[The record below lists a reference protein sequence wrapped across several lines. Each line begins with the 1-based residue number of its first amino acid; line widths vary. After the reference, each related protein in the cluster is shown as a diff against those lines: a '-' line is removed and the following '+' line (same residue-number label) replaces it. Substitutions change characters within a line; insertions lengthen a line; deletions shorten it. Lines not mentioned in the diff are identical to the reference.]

1 MNTTTILLLLVSILI
16 AAGVSFYQY
25 LYTRTQG
32 ATWRSKVKSMSK
44 VTLLLAFLR
53 FFSIF
58 GLLLLLINPIITRKT
73 VEIVKTPLPIVI
85 DNSASIKDLKS
96 DKSALEVF
104 QKLSENAALIDKF
117 DVQTYQFD
125 QDFLPSDTID
135 FNGTQ
140 TNIDIVA
147 KSLKTIYKKQKFPTV
162 LISDGNQTSGEDYV
176 FGFNPDN
183 KVYPLVV
190 GDTATYLDLRISQ
203 LNVNKY
209 AFHKNKFPVEVFLN
223 YAGTKNINTTFK
235 IAQGNSILHE
245 QTIAFSPSKKSA
257 TLTILLPA
265 DKVGLQL
272 FKATI
277 ASKEQE
283 KNTYNNTK
291 NFAVEVIDQKTEVAL
306 ISSVSHPDL
315 GAIKRSI
322 ESNAQRKVTIVKPN
336 QINSLTNYDILILYQ
351 PSGEFKTIFDQ
362 NQTTKINTW
371 IITGNDTD
379 YGFLNQ
385 NQTFFNFKMSSQKE
399 DYLASFDSQFNLFA
413 LDNIGFEQFPP
424 LENPFGSITAS
435 GNVNI
440 LLNSTIRNIPTNQ
453 PLMAFSENQG
463 RRTSF
468 LFGENIWKWR
478 ANTYVNK
485 KSFADFDIF
494 LDKTIQY
501 LASNNA
507 KKSLVVNHERFYNSG
522 EAIEITAQYFNKN
535 YELDE
540 RARLTIAVT
549 NTKSKQVK
557 NYDLLRTSNAFKVN
571 LDGLTAGNY
580 TFSVKELNS
589 NSSYVGSFEVLD
601 FDIEKQFV
609 NPDWNKLNQLANQTK
624 GKAYLSN
631 QVDTL
636 IKQLLEDES
645 YKAIQKT
652 IVKKSPL
659 IDWIWLLVLIALSL
673 ASEWFIRKYNGLL

>member
-16 AAGVSFYQY
+16 AAGLSFYQY
-25 LYTRTQG
+25 FYKIK
-32 ATWRSKVKSMSK
+32 SKSK

-53 FFSIF
+53 FFSVF
-58 GLLLLLINPIITRKT
+58 GLLLLLINPIVSRKT
-73 VEIVKTPLPIVI
+73 VETVKTPLPIVI
-85 DNSASIKDLKS
+85 DNSASITDLKA
-96 DKSALEVF
+96 DKSAMEVF
-104 QKLSENAALIDKF
+104 EKLSENKDLANKF

-125 QDFLPSDTID
+125 ADFLPSDTIN
-135 FNGTQ
+135 FKGTQ
-140 TNIDIVA
+140 SNIDVVA
-147 KSLKTIYKKQKFPTV
+147 KNLKNIYKNQHYPTV

-190 GDTATYLDLRISQ
+190 GDTTTYMDLRVAQ

-223 YAGTKNINTTFK
+223 YAGNKSINTTFK
-235 IAQGNSILHE
+235 ISQGNTVLNE
-245 QTIAFSPSKKSA
+245 QTVDFSSSKKSA
-257 TLTILLPA
+257 TLNVLLPA
-265 DKVGLQL
+265 DKVGLQIL
-272 FKATI
+272 KATI
-277 ASKEQE
+277 SSKEQE
-283 KNTYNNTK
+283 KNTYNNVK

-306 ISSVSHPDL
+306 ISNFPHPDL

-322 ESNAQRKVTIVKPN
+322 ETNAQRKVTILKPN
-336 QINSLTNYDILILYQ
+336 QVNSLTNYNVLILYQ
-351 PSGEFKTIFDQ
+351 PNAEFKAIFDQ
-362 NQTTKINTW
+362 NQNAKINTW

-379 YGFLNQ
+379 FNFLNQ
-385 NQTFFNFKMSSQKE
+385 NQSSYTFKMSGSKE

-424 LENPFGSITAS
+424 LENPFGAITAS
-435 GNVNI
+435 GNTNT
-440 LLNSTIRNIPTNQ
+440 LLSSTIRNIATNQ
-453 PLMAFSENQG
+453 PLVAFAENQG
-463 RRTSF
+463 KRSAF

-478 ANTYVNK
+478 ANNYVDK
-485 KSFADFDIF
+485 KSFTDFDIF

-507 KKSLVVNHERFYNSG
+507 RKSLIVTHERFYNSG
-522 EAIEITAQYFNKN
+522 EGIEITAQYFNKN

-549 NTKSKQVK
+549 NTKTKHVK
-557 NYDLLRTSNAFKVN
+557 NYDLLRTTNAFQVN
-571 LDGLTAGNY
+571 LDGLSAGNY
-580 TFSVKELNS
+580 TFTVKELNS
-589 NSSYVGSFEVLD
+589 NSVYSSSFEVLD

-609 NPDWNKLNQLANQTK
+609 NPDWKKLNQLATQTK
-624 GKAYLSN
+624 GKAFLPN
-631 QVDTL
+631 QMDTL
-636 IKQLLEDES
+636 IQQLLADDS

-652 IVKKSPL
+652 LVKKSPL

-673 ASEWFIRKYNGLL
+673 ATEWFVRKYNGLL

>member
-1 MNTTTILLLLVSILI
+1 MTTNTILLILI
-16 AAGVSFYQY
+16 SLGIAFALSFYHY
-25 LYTRTQG
+25 LY
-32 ATWRSKVKSMSK
+32 KVKSKSK

-58 GLLLLLINPIITRKT
+58 GLLLLLINPIISRKT
-73 VEIVKTPLPIVI
+73 VETIKTPLPIVI
-85 DNSASIKDLKS
+85 DNSASIKDLKA
-96 DKSALEVF
+96 DKDAMEVF
-104 QKLSENAALIDKF
+104 KKLSENSDLANKF

-125 QDFLPSDTID
+125 TDFLPSDTID
-135 FNGTQ
+135 FKGTQ
-140 TNIDIVA
+140 TNIDVVA
-147 KSLKTIYKKQKFPTV
+147 KNLKNIYKNLHYPTV

-190 GDTATYLDLRISQ
+190 GDTTIYMDLRVAQ

-223 YAGTKNINTTFK
+223 YAGTKSINATFK
-235 IAQGNSILHE
+235 ISQGNSVLNE

-257 TLTILLPA
+257 TLNVLLPA
-265 DKVGLQL
+265 DKVGLQIL
-272 FKATI
+272 KATI
-277 ASKEQE
+277 SSKEQE

-306 ISSVSHPDL
+306 ISAIPHPDL

-322 ESNAQRKVTIVKPN
+322 ETNAQRKVTILKPN
-336 QINSLTNYDILILYQ
+336 QINDLTNYNVLILYQ
-351 PSGEFKTIFDQ
+351 PNGVFKPIFDQ
-362 NQTTKINTW
+362 NENAKINTW

-379 YGFLNQ
+379 YEFLNQ
-385 NQTFFNFKMSSQKE
+385 NQDNFDLKMSGQKE

-424 LENPFGSITAS
+424 LENPFGAITAT
-435 GNVNI
+435 GNVNV
-440 LLNSTIRNIPTNQ
+440 LLSSTIRNIATNQ
-453 PLMAFSENQG
+453 PLLAFADNQG
-463 RRTSF
+463 KRSAY

-478 ANTYVNK
+478 ANSYVDK
-485 KSFADFDIF
+485 KSFADFDVF

-507 KKSLVVNHERFYNSG
+507 RKSLVVNHERFYNSG
-522 EAIEITAQYFNKN
+522 EGIEITAQYFNKN

-540 RARLTIAVT
+540 KARLTISVT
-549 NTKSKQVK
+549 NSKTKEVK
-557 NYDLLRTSNAFKVN
+557 RYDLLRTSNAFKVN
-571 LDGLTAGNY
+571 LDGLLAGNY
-580 TFSVKELNS
+580 SFTVKELNS
-589 NSSYVGSFEVLD
+589 NSSYSSSFEVLD

-609 NPDWNKLNQLANQTK
+609 NPDWNKLNQLAAQTK
-624 GKAYLSN
+624 GKVFLAN
-631 QVDTL
+631 QEDEL
-636 IKQLLEDES
+636 IKQLLADDS

-652 IVKKSPL
+652 LVKKSPL
-659 IDWIWLLVLIALSL
+659 IDWIWLLVLIAISL
-673 ASEWFIRKYNGLL
+673 AAEWFIRKYNGLL

>member
-1 MNTTTILLLLVSILI
+1 MTTTTILLLLVSILI
-16 AAGVSFYQY
+16 AAGLSFYHY
-25 LYTRTQG
+25 LY
-32 ATWRSKVKSMSK
+32 KVKSKSK

-58 GLLLLLINPIITRKT
+58 GLLSLLINPIISRKS
-73 VEIVKTPLPIVI
+73 VETVKTPLPIVI
-85 DNSASIKDLKS
+85 DNSASITDLKAN
-96 DKSALEVF
+96 KSAMEVF
-104 QKLSENAALIDKF
+104 QKLSENSDLANKF

-125 QDFLPSDTID
+125 ADFLPSDTID
-135 FNGTQ
+135 FKGRQ
-140 TNIDIVA
+140 TNIDVVA
-147 KSLKTIYKKQKFPTV
+147 KNLKNIYKNQHYPTV

-190 GDTATYLDLRISQ
+190 GDTTTYMDLRVAQ

-223 YAGTKNINTTFK
+223 YAGTKSVNATFK
-235 IAQGNSILHE
+235 ISQGNSVLNE
-245 QTIAFSPSKKSA
+245 QTIAFSPSKKSV
-257 TLTILLPA
+257 TINVLLPA
-265 DKVGLQL
+265 DKVGLQIL
-272 FKATI
+272 KATI
-277 ASKEQE
+277 TSKEQE

-306 ISSVSHPDL
+306 VSSIPHPDL

-322 ESNAQRKVTIVKPN
+322 ESNAQRKVTVLKPE
-336 QINSLTNYDILILYQ
+336 QVSSLANYNILILYQ
-351 PSGEFKTIFDQ
+351 PNGQFKNIFDQ
-362 NQTTKINTW
+362 NENAKINTW

-379 YGFLNQ
+379 YEFLNQ
-385 NQTFFNFKMSSQKE
+385 NQDNFDLKMSGQKE

-424 LENPFGSITAS
+424 LENPFGAITAA
-435 GNVNI
+435 GNVNV
-440 LLNSTIRNIPTNQ
+440 LLSSTIRNIATNQ
-453 PLMAFSENQG
+453 PLLAFAENQG
-463 RRTSF
+463 KRSAF

-478 ANTYVNK
+478 ANNYVDK

-507 KKSLVVNHERFYNSG
+507 RKSLVVNHERFYNSG
-522 EAIEITAQYFNKN
+522 EGIEITAQYFNKN

-540 RARLTIAVT
+540 KARLTISVT
-549 NTKSKQVK
+549 NSKTKEVK
-557 NYDLLRTSNAFKVN
+557 HYDLLRTSNAFKVN
-571 LDGLTAGNY
+571 LDGLSAGNY
-580 TFSVKELNS
+580 SFTVKELNS
-589 NSSYVGSFEVLD
+589 NSSYSSSFEVLD

-609 NPDWNKLNQLANQTK
+609 NPDWNKLNQLAAQTK
-624 GKAYLSN
+624 GKAFLSN
-631 QVDTL
+631 QADEL
-636 IKQLLEDES
+636 IKQLLADES

-652 IVKKSPL
+652 LVKKSPL
-659 IDWIWLLVLIALSL
+659 IDWIWLLVLIAISL
-673 ASEWFIRKYNGLL
+673 ATEWFIRKYNGLL